1 MATKTQHIKRVSS
14 KKNSR
19 TGNGKID
26 IYILKSVYT
35 TSVLL
40 KEYLCS
46 ICNPSSIIGPIRVLL
61 DIIPRKNNN
70 RGNSKHKK
78 QYISFICILSLDIYE
93 ILNKVLR
100 NPVSENKVLR
110 SGTTDQS
117 GIRVEKSI
125 SICTILSIRPYIL
138 NRRYDFAPR
147 GKRFLCIQ
155 TPTKY
160 KLQCGHILLNRIN
173 VFRSCGMLNY
183 NVEVTNNSYIYMIS
197 FDKRE
202 RIKDIAIT
210 RLILNKSVWN
220 SKWKHK
226 HKINV
231 IWHSKPDVKLEVNL
245 SEGANL
251 SEEVN
256 ISEGAN
262 LSEEIQCV
270 DDLKE
275 YIPLKK
281 TYVFDFVNHVSLLP
295 W

>member
-1 MATKTQHIKRVSS
+1 MTTKTQHIKRVSS

-26 IYILKSVYT
+26 IYILKSIHT

-110 SGTTDQS
+110 TPVPLNKVLRSGTTDQS
-117 GIRVEKSI
+117 GFRVEKSI

-147 GKRFLCIQ
+147 GKRLLCIQ

-197 FDKRE
+197 FDKR
-202 RIKDIAIT
+202 
-210 RLILNKSVWN
+210 
-220 SKWKHK
+220 
-226 HKINV
+226 
-231 IWHSKPDVKLEVNL
+231 
-245 SEGANL
+245 
-251 SEEVN
+251 
-256 ISEGAN
+256 
-262 LSEEIQCV
+262 
-270 DDLKE
+270 
-275 YIPLKK
+275 
-281 TYVFDFVNHVSLLP
+281 
-295 W
+295 